1 MTTNKLLGTWKLA
14 RWYNEAA
21 DGTITEPFG
30 PDPVGFISYSHDGY
44 MFAHLAI
51 TDRARYAANDM
62 AAGTIDEDSAAM
74 KSHVSYAGSYEIDGN
89 HVVHHVE
96 LASFPNWT
104 GTDQRRQIRFESGR
118 LRLSAPFEY
127 DGAIVTAHAVWE
139 KPK

>member
-1 MTTNKLLGTWKLA
+1 MSVNQLLGTWKLV

-30 PDPVGFISYSHDGY
+30 LGPVGFISYSHDGY

-51 TDRARYAANDM
+51 ADRARYAANDM

-74 KSHVSYAGSYEIDGN
+74 KSHVSYAGRYEISGN

-104 GTDQRRQIRFESGR
+104 GTDQRRQIRFEEGR

-127 DGAIVTAHAVWE
+127 AGAIVTAHAVWE
-139 KPK
+139 RPK